1 MKIKA
6 NSGWV
11 FFASFGMYFLLNRFV
26 PNEYDGVLFIFLV
39 FVAPNLLKRF
49 LNNPKNEEIK
59 NRVESVFS
67 SEQDEDTSKMKP
79 DNLVECPYCSHMN
92 PDDLTFCEKCNGLL

>member
-1 MKIKA
+1 MKLNA

-11 FFASFGMYFLLNRFV
+11 FFASFGLYLLLSRFV
-26 PNEYDGVLFIFLV
+26 PNEFDGPLFIFFV
-39 FVAPNLLKRF
+39 FVAPSLIKRF
-49 LNNPKNEEIK
+49 LNNPKNEDIK

-67 SEQDEDTSKMKP
+67 SKEEQASKASP
-79 DNLVECPYCSHMN
+79 ENLVECPYCSHMN